1 MNQQKRNLLNGENT
15 NCLAIYN
22 SHILFVHILHGFAY
36 ISLIL

>member
-1 MNQQKRNLLNGENT
+1 MNQQRRKLLSGENT

-22 SHILFVHILHGFAY
+22 SDILFVHILRGFAY